1 MSCNLSEAIEERG
14 INKGIL
20 RSIQSILKKKHSFP
34 LTKQWIWLIFQR
46 TSALNTWNCS
56 SNSSRKCSAP
66 VKGNYMSC
74 NLSEAIEERGINRG
88 IDIGINKG
96 IDIGINKGID
106 IGINIGTLH
115 SLQSILKK
123 TPLSPD
129 QAMDLIDIPE
139 SERAKFLELL
149 KQQQP

>member
-1 MSCNLSEAIEERG
+1 
-14 INKGIL
+14 
-20 RSIQSILKKKHSFP
+20 
-34 LTKQWIWLIFQR
+34 
-46 TSALNTWNCS
+46 
-56 SNSSRKCSAP
+56 
-66 VKGNYMSC
+66 MSC

-96 IDIGINKGID
+96 IDIGIN

-115 SLQSILKK
+115 SLQSILK

>member
-1 MSCNLSEAIEERG
+1 
-14 INKGIL
+14 
-20 RSIQSILKKKHSFP
+20 
-34 LTKQWIWLIFQR
+34 
-46 TSALNTWNCS
+46 
-56 SNSSRKCSAP
+56 
-66 VKGNYMSC
+66 MSC

-88 IDIGINKG
+88 IDIGINR
-96 IDIGINKGID
+96 GID

>member
-20 RSIQSILKKKHSFP
+20 RSIQSILKK
-34 LTKQWIWLIFQR
+34 
-46 TSALNTWNCS
+46 
-56 SNSSRKCSAP
+56 
-66 VKGNYMSC
+66 
-74 NLSEAIEERGINRG
+74 
-88 IDIGINKG
+88 
-96 IDIGINKGID
+96 
-106 IGINIGTLH
+106 
-115 SLQSILKK
+115 

-139 SERAKFLELL
+139 SGRAKFLELL

>member
-1 MSCNLSEAIEERG
+1 
-14 INKGIL
+14 
-20 RSIQSILKKKHSFP
+20 
-34 LTKQWIWLIFQR
+34 
-46 TSALNTWNCS
+46 
-56 SNSSRKCSAP
+56 
-66 VKGNYMSC
+66 MSC
-74 NLSEAIEERGINRG
+74 NLSEAIEERGINR
-88 IDIGINKG
+88 G

-149 KQQQP
+149 KHQQP

>member
-20 RSIQSILKKKHSFP
+20 RSI
-34 LTKQWIWLIFQR
+34 
-46 TSALNTWNCS
+46 
-56 SNSSRKCSAP
+56 
-66 VKGNYMSC
+66 
-74 NLSEAIEERGINRG
+74 
-88 IDIGINKG
+88 
-96 IDIGINKGID
+96 
-106 IGINIGTLH
+106 
-115 SLQSILKK
+115 QSILKK

>member
-1 MSCNLSEAIEERG
+1 MSCNLSEAIEER
-14 INKGIL
+14 
-20 RSIQSILKKKHSFP
+20 
-34 LTKQWIWLIFQR
+34 
-46 TSALNTWNCS
+46 
-56 SNSSRKCSAP
+56 
-66 VKGNYMSC
+66 
-74 NLSEAIEERGINRG
+74 
-88 IDIGINKG
+88 GINKG

-115 SLQSILKK
+115 SLQSILK